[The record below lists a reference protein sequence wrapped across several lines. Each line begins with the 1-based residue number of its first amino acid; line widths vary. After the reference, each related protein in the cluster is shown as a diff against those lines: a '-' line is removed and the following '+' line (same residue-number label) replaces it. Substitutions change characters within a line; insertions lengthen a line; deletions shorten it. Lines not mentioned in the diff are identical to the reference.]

1 MNACGSF
8 SCNEIDFLAEDQE
21 ITIIPHFKVD
31 ILHFISGNYGPFI
44 PGKPV
49 TVPFWLALTLKK
61 RQKCKVKP
69 PEWLCLDVLNEKYE
83 EEKSNESRFSELPQH
98 YLELSTL
105 LVSNCA
111 DNIRNPEE
119 IRQKIEDIW
128 ELRHSKIRK
137 GLHELKDSTPIKLN
151 NLTLMELNTVR
162 PFFVEAMN

>member
-1 MNACGSF
+1 MLTRL
-8 SCNEIDFLAEDQE
+8 FLS
-21 ITIIPHFKVD
+21 K
-31 ILHFISGNYGPFI
+31 ILIVLLF
-44 PGKPV
+44 
-49 TVPFWLALTLKK
+49 LTAHLS
-61 RQKCKVKP
+61 
-69 PEWLCLDVLNEKYE
+69 DVLNEKYE